1 MQRIAYNQVA
11 NKYTLMRDDIQPKRL
26 MIYQACDLDKKSHLE
41 DVIFWWRRRDLH
53 SGLIRF
59 IKVFYILIRQLV
71 FVAVLVNGDQ

>member
-41 DVIFWWRRRDLH
+41 RCDFLVETQRLALWSYTFHKSFLH
-53 SGLIRF
+53 TYPSVNFSGRL
-59 IKVFYILIRQLV
+59 
-71 FVAVLVNGDQ
+71 G